1 MSYSVAGEMRG
12 TSQLKGIRVLVVDDD
27 DDTREL
33 VGMMLT
39 AAGALVTL
47 AESGDEALTTAAH
60 DTDVVLSDLNMTNMN
75 GVELVAALRRR
86 GSIVPCIA
94 LTGFDK
100 DAAVGFDAH
109 MQKPIDGLHLVE
121 VIATLAAA
129 HARATTS

>member
-1 MSYSVAGEMRG
+1 MRG
-12 TSQLKGIRVLVVDDD
+12 TSHLKGIRVLVVDDD

-39 AAGALVTL
+39 GAGAVVTL
-47 AESGDEALTTAAH
+47 AESGDEALATAAAH
-60 DTDVVLSDLNMTNMN
+60 DTDVVLSDLNMTNMS
-75 GVELVAALRRR
+75 GVALVAALRSR

-100 DAAVGFDAH
+100 EAAIGFDAH
-109 MQKPIDGLHLVE
+109 MQKPIDGSRLVE

-129 HARATTS
+129 HALANTPS